1 MVRMTNGANEEVY
14 KEAKEFA
21 ENNGLSK
28 KIKGLTL
35 KILKMNKNKR
45 KDLFEAMAISKASSL
60 LQNDTEILLVEE
72 NILAYIDKNQT
83 KITLTFKGIVMLE
96 YGIASRDISTRRLLD
111 DLNFMYFTK
120 VFEDAKVPLNGDEKA
135 VIITLLGMMAFSS
148 ESSLK
153 LSSYKA
159 AHSNIEDFKACVE
172 KSIQFLEFMGTKY
185 VDNTL
190 DKIWASNVRG
200 EDPVNAKMARLN
212 DITTKTDG
220 IYQKGQRKEGHYLNL
235 VKNNEI
241 DSKDLVILLK
251 RLFDKEIL
259 TLEQR
264 EKFIELL
271 KEIFSERQNFIT
283 NSSDFDLLTNFYK
296 MSDIIRTF
304 G

>member
-1 MVRMTNGANEEVY
+1 MTNGTNEEAYMGV
-14 KEAKEFA
+14 KEFA
-21 ENNGLSK
+21 EKNGLLK
-28 KIKGLTL
+28 KIKGSTL
-35 KILKMNKNKR
+35 KLLKMNKNKR
-45 KDLFEAMAISKASSL
+45 KDFFEGMAISRASAL
-60 LQNDTEILLVEE
+60 LPNNTEVLLVKEK
-72 NILAYIDKNQT
+72 ILAYTDKNET

-96 YGIASRDISTRRLLD
+96 YGLASPDISTHRLLD
-111 DLNFMYFTK
+111 DMNLIYFTK
-120 VFEDAKVPLNGDEKA
+120 VFEDAKTPLNGDEKA
-135 VIITLLGMMAFSS
+135 VIITLLGLMAFSS

-159 AHSNIEDFKACVE
+159 SHSNIEDFKACVE
-172 KSIQFLEFMGTKY
+172 KSIQFLRFVGPQY

-220 IYQKGQRKEGHYLNL
+220 IYQKGQRKEGHYLHL
-235 VKNNEI
+235 IKNHEI
-241 DSKDLVILLK
+241 DSTDLEFLLK
-251 RLFDKEIL
+251 RLFDKGIL

-264 EKFIELL
+264 EKFIEVL

-283 NSSDFDLLTNFYK
+283 DSPDFDLLTNFYK
-296 MSDIIRTF
+296 MSDVIRTF

>member
-1 MVRMTNGANEEVY
+1 MTNDANEEAY
-14 KEAKEFA
+14 KEAREFA
-21 ENNGLSK
+21 ENNGLST
-28 KIKGLTL
+28 KIKGLAL

-45 KDLFEAMAISKASSL
+45 KDLFEVMAISKATAVL
-60 LQNDTEILLVEE
+60 PTETEVFLIKE
-72 NILAYIDKNQT
+72 NILAYTDKNET
-83 KITLTFKGIVMLE
+83 KITLTFKGIVMLD
-96 YGIASRDISTRRLLD
+96 YGLASLDISTKRLLD
-111 DLNFMYFTK
+111 DLNSMYFTRI
-120 VFEDAKVPLNGDEKA
+120 FEDAKVPLNGDEKA
-135 VIITLLGMMAFSS
+135 VIIVLLGLMAFSS

-159 AHSNIEDFKACVE
+159 SHSNIEDFKACVE
-172 KSIQFLEFMGTKY
+172 KSIQFLKFLGTKY
-185 VDNTL
+185 DDNTL

-235 VKNNEI
+235 MKNHEI
-241 DSKDLVILLK
+241 DSTNLEFLLK

-259 TLEQR
+259 TLEER

-283 NSSDFDLLTNFYK
+283 DSSDFDLLTNFYK

-304 G
+304 S